1 MACPVLCCSSLPNAG
16 HLSCPILS
24 CPVLFCLVL
33 SRLRTKRTLI
43 EQKLVAAANLIIREL
58 DSENKLSHK
67 AKKILTNLRA
77 KLLSTSKIDEDEDE
91 EEEEVSDIEK
101 RIDSVKTKTMIWT
114 YEPDEVKEYLKQVD
128 GLRQLVE
135 RLESLNPSKD
145 SEQHRLLTKANGV
158 LSTSIHRIEGLF
170 KRTLVYNRYNFVP
183 TRVRSSEDDGIDAIV
198 SFMDDSNDDDIERD
212 GIRKGKNLHLID
224 PEAIPDL
231 KSIASI
237 MSGTNYRRK
246 CIDSFI
252 SVRKD
257 VLDDLLFILEIEKS
271 SIEDVWKMKQAALSS
286 KIKRW
291 GKAMRIFLRIY
302 LASEKFLCEQIF
314 GQDESVSAL
323 YFSDTSKASILQFL
337 NFAEAFAIGRHKPK
351 KILTV
356 LGMHDAL
363 ANLTRDIES
372 IYPQEDQSYLRF
384 KIRDVLSSVRYN
396 AGATFYEFT
405 NVVRFHESNVVV
417 PNGEIHPLTRYVM
430 NYVTTLAGYKNSLNI
445 IFNKHSER
453 YDQDSSSLL
462 ETTLAFEND
471 NVNEISSSSPMGLR
485 LRSLMS
491 ILESNLEKK
500 SRSYKE
506 KALGHLF
513 LMNNVHHMGE
523 KVERSKLKT
532 ILGDDWIRENYQ
544 KFQHYSMSYERY
556 TWSPILE
563 LFREEEVYNLD
574 SSSSKTKTLFKK
586 RLQKFHTMFKEI
598 YKSQTGWLI
607 PNNQLR
613 DEMRISISEK
623 VIPAYRTSIFRAGNR
638 IDEKYIKY
646 SAEDL
651 KNYLLDLF
659 EGSPASL

>member
-1 MACPVLCCSSLPNAG
+1 MME
-16 HLSCPILS
+16 
-24 CPVLFCLVL
+24 
-33 SRLRTKRTLI
+33 TLI
-43 EQKLVAAANLIIREL
+43 EQKLVAAATFIIREL
-58 DSENKLSHK
+58 DSDDKLSRK

-77 KLLSTSKIDEDEDE
+77 KLSSTSKIDEEE

-101 RIDSVKTKTMIWT
+101 QIDSMKTKTMIWT

-183 TRVRSSEDDGIDAIV
+183 TRVRSSEDDGVGRSSIV
-198 SFMDDSNDDDIERD
+198 SFMDDSNDDDTERD
-212 GIRKGKNLHLID
+212 GLRNEKNFYIMQLVD
-224 PEAIPDL
+224 PEVIPDL

-246 CIDSFI
+246 CTDSFI

-257 VLDDLLFILEIEKS
+257 ALDDLLFILEIEKS

-337 NFAEAFAIGRHKPK
+337 NFAEAFAIGRHEPR

-417 PNGEIHPLTRYVM
+417 PKGEIHPLTRYVM
-430 NYVTTLAGYKNSLNI
+430 DYVTTLAGYKNSLNI

-462 ETTLAFEND
+462 ETTSAFEND
-471 NVNEISSSSPMGLR
+471 NVNEISSSSPMGCVSDR
-485 LRSLMS
+485 
-491 ILESNLEKK
+491 
-500 SRSYKE
+500 
-506 KALGHLF
+506 
-513 LMNNVHHMGE
+513 
-523 KVERSKLKT
+523 
-532 ILGDDWIRENYQ
+532 
-544 KFQHYSMSYERY
+544 
-556 TWSPILE
+556 
-563 LFREEEVYNLD
+563 
-574 SSSSKTKTLFKK
+574 
-586 RLQKFHTMFKEI
+586 
-598 YKSQTGWLI
+598 
-607 PNNQLR
+607 
-613 DEMRISISEK
+613 
-623 VIPAYRTSIFRAGNR
+623 
-638 IDEKYIKY
+638 
-646 SAEDL
+646 
-651 KNYLLDLF
+651 
-659 EGSPASL
+659 